1 MIILLFTSK
10 RLLALV
16 VTVFI
21 ASVLIFLA
29 FALTPGDPATVL
41 AGGSRPDPATLAQ
54 IRHEFHLDAPLWQR
68 YVIWVGGLLRGDLG
82 ESFVYRTP
90 VGELIGP
97 RIETTLMLTA
107 YATILI
113 IVFGVGSGILA
124 ALSGRI
130 TDRAVTVVGSILMG
144 GPTFVVAMFLIWVFS
159 QKLDWFPVYG
169 SGDGFF
175 DMIWHLTLPAVAM
188 SCAYLAFLS
197 RITRTAVRTELGS
210 EHVETAT
217 SRGIHRSAIV
227 TGHVLRNASPEVF
240 AVSGITIAGLIASTA
255 VAETAFGVNGIGS
268 LLVQAAGRKDLPVV
282 LVISLIMVVAFVV
295 INTIVDM
302 INVAID
308 PRIAQGKNA

>member
-1 MIILLFTSK
+1 MSIMLFTGK
-10 RLLALV
+10 RLAALV
-16 VTVFI
+16 ITVLI

-41 AGGSRPDPATLAQ
+41 AGGSRPDPTTLAE
-54 IRHEFHLDAPLWQR
+54 IRHEFHLDDPLWQR
-68 YVIWVGGLLRGDLG
+68 YLIWIGGLFRGDLG
-82 ESFVYRTP
+82 ESFVYRTS
-90 VGELIGP
+90 VSSLIGP
-97 RIETTLMLTA
+97 RIETTTILVA
-107 YATILI
+107 YAAILI
-113 IVFGVGSGILA
+113 VLFGVGSGIVA
-124 ALSGRI
+124 ALSGRFV
-130 TDRAVTVVGSILMG
+130 DRAVTVLGSILMG
-144 GPTFVVAMFLIWVFS
+144 APTFVVAMFLIWVFS
-159 QKLDWFPVYG
+159 QQLDWFPVYG
-169 SGDGFF
+169 SGDGLG
-175 DMIWHLTLPAVAM
+175 DILWHLTLPAVAM

-217 SRGIHRSAIV
+217 SRGLRRRAVI

-240 AVSGITIAGLIASTA
+240 AVSGITIAGLIAATA
-255 VAETAFGVNGIGS
+255 VAETAFGVSGIGS

-308 PRIAQGKNA
+308 PRIAQGANA